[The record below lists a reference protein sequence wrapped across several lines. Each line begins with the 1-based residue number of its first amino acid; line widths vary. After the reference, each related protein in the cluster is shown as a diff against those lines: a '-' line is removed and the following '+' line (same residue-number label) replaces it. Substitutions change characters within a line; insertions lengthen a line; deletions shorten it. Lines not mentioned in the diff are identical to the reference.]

1 MIDLWMKE
9 RGDIDGRYIL
19 ISPLK
24 ADISCLKDMSED
36 LFKGHLYQPWFTAD
50 QVPFSLLLIIK
61 I

>member
-1 MIDLWMKE
+1 MKE

-24 ADISCLKDMSED
+24 ADISCLKDTSED